1 MSIEDDISVLERIA
15 TFAPFGSS
23 ALQIIAIGAET
34 RQLQAGDILFRA
46 GESADA
52 GYVIM
57 QGAVKLTR
65 KGPRKS
71 VPEITLGP
79 GVLLGELALLT
90 ETARRDDATA
100 TEPTTVMRI
109 PRSLFRRVLEGFP
122 EAALLMR
129 DRLAQRINQATEEIT
144 ELRGTLDPP
153 RHKQ

>member
-1 MSIEDDISVLERIA
+1 M
-15 TFAPFGSS
+15 
-23 ALQIIAIGAET
+23 
-34 RQLQAGDILFRA
+34 LFRA

-90 ETARRDDATA
+90 ETARPDDATA
-100 TEPTTVMRI
+100 TEPTTVIRI

-122 EAALLMR
+122 EAARLMR
-129 DRLAQRINQATEEIT
+129 DRFGPAHQSDHRGNHRTARRRSTRRAINNRSAQ
-144 ELRGTLDPP
+144 
-153 RHKQ
+153 

>member
-15 TFAPFGSS
+15 MFAPFGSS

-65 KGPRKS
+65 KGRRKS

-90 ETARRDDATA
+90 ETARPDDATA

-109 PRSLFRRVLEGFP
+109 PRGLFRRVLEGFP
-122 EAALLMR
+122 EAALSMR

>member
-15 TFAPFGSS
+15 TFSPFGFS
-23 ALQIIAIGAET
+23 ALKIIAIGAET
-34 RQLQAGDILFRA
+34 RQLQTGDILFRA

-71 VPEITLGP
+71 APEITLGP

-90 ETARRDDATA
+90 EMARPDDATA

>member
-15 TFAPFGSS
+15 TFAPFGFS

-65 KGPRKS
+65 KGTRKT

-90 ETARRDDATA
+90 ETARPADATA

-129 DRLAQRINQATEEIT
+129 DRLAQRINQATEEIA

>member
-1 MSIEDDISVLERIA
+1 M
-15 TFAPFGSS
+15 
-23 ALQIIAIGAET
+23 
-34 RQLQAGDILFRA
+34 
-46 GESADA
+46 
-52 GYVIM
+52 
-57 QGAVKLTR
+57 
-65 KGPRKS
+65 
-71 VPEITLGP
+71 
-79 GVLLGELALLT
+79 LGELALLT
-90 ETARRDDATA
+90 ETARPDDATA